1 MPASL
6 PITTDYFPDKLSL
19 TNDYV
24 VSDYNLLPEDVNF
37 EMNQYGDMLFV
48 LISLYLYSSSSSSSF
63 PVVCLNL
70 EAPQMSWQPVP
81 SIPLCSQC
89 IEAFRKSLKVTKG

>member
-48 LISLYLYSSSSSSSF
+48 QILLYLYSSSSSSF

-81 SIPLCSQC
+81 SIPLCFQC
-89 IEAFRKSLKVTKG
+89 IAEFRKSLKISKG

>member
-48 LISLYLYSSSSSSSF
+48 QILLNLYSSSSSSF

-89 IEAFRKSLKVTKG
+89 IAEFRKSLKISKG